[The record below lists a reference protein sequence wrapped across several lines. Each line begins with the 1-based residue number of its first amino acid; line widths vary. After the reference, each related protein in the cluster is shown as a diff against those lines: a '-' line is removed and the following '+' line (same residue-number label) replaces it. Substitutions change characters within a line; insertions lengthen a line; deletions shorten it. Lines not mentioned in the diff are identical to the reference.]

1 MVLEVTR
8 GHNDCDSKG
17 RWIMEL
23 NRCCNGTGSDRV
35 MKRAGTVKS
44 YQYCSN
50 AGSPNSDGGEGGDG
64 GAPHGYYGMRSS
76 MHSDSITK
84 LYAVLI
90 PTATTSSE
98 VREVSDNMHL
108 DLTGRAT
115 MVGDRNPAL
124 S

>member
-1 MVLEVTR
+1 
-8 GHNDCDSKG
+8 
-17 RWIMEL
+17 
-23 NRCCNGTGSDRV
+23 
-35 MKRAGTVKS
+35 
-44 YQYCSN
+44 
-50 AGSPNSDGGEGGDG
+50 
-64 GAPHGYYGMRSS
+64 MRSS
-76 MHSDSITK
+76 MHSESTTK

-115 MVGDRNPAL
+115 MVGDGNPAL